1 MVTKEEVKKSAQQL
15 LLILGCLETAGWT
28 LIVLPWLKIIEG
40 PFALVAMALGILLV
54 VACLIGFIWTGIQL
68 ARLQGGE

>member
-1 MVTKEEVKKSAQQL
+1 MTKDEVKKSAQQL
-15 LLILGCLETAGWT
+15 LLILGCLEIAGWT
-28 LIVLPWLKIIEG
+28 LIVLPWLKVIEG

-54 VACLIGFIWTGIQL
+54 IACLIGSIWTGIQL